1 MEISREA
8 FKKAR
13 AKANLSQQK
22 ASNLIGMT
30 KRQIQL
36 YEGGYCKIPVYVY
49 THFLL
54 MTNQDEELFSIRES
68 LQCEMQK

>member
-13 AKANLSQQK
+13 ANAKLSQQK
-22 ASNLIGMT
+22 ASNVIGMT

-36 YEGGYCKIPVYVY
+36 YEGGYCKIPVHVY

-54 MTNQDEELFSIRES
+54 MTNQDYELFSIRES